1 MNERLRKRIMWKW
14 NIVTIINLQRPC
26 NLDTGKW
33 LTWIL
38 FVHDANLGK
47 IDVYFLNTIWT

>member
-33 LTWIL
+33 LTWKL

-47 IDVYFLNTIWT
+47 IDVYYLNTIWT